1 MCYCRELVSSAVR
14 TIRSYTSCTIDDA
27 PVLNESDAGCY
38 LVVPIVGC
46 NRADEPV
53 LPVPPPQMVEEE
65 QTAAGEATD
74 ECVAA
79 PGVDEA
85 AAPAPA
91 VVEPDDDEEEGEDT
105 EEQHLVLSWFSSV
118 EVEVEETY
126 LPASAISRVLLLHA
140 RKWGQAM
147 ELGPQ
152 PPPPS
157 QAGPQP
163 AQQPPSMQQP
173 GAPKAPLVWITND
186 GAGRSVLVENVDRSR
201 YADPQ

>member
-1 MCYCRELVSSAVR
+1 M
-14 TIRSYTSCTIDDA
+14 
-27 PVLNESDAGCY
+27 
-38 LVVPIVGC
+38 
-46 NRADEPV
+46 

-85 AAPAPA
+85 AALA
-91 VVEPDDDEEEGEDT
+91 VVEPDDDDEEEET
-105 EEQHLVLSWFSSV
+105 EEQRLVLSWFSSV
-118 EVEVEETY
+118 EVEVEEAY

-147 ELGPQ
+147 QLGPQ

-186 GAGRSVLVENVDRSR
+186 GAGRSVLVENVDPSR
-201 YADPQ
+201 YADPHH

>member
-1 MCYCRELVSSAVR
+1 M
-14 TIRSYTSCTIDDA
+14 
-27 PVLNESDAGCY
+27 
-38 LVVPIVGC
+38 
-46 NRADEPV
+46 

-85 AAPAPA
+85 TALA
-91 VVEPDDDEEEGEDT
+91 VVEPDDDDEEET
-105 EEQHLVLSWFSSV
+105 EGQRLVLSWFSSV

-163 AQQPPSMQQP
+163 AQQPPSMQP

-186 GAGRSVLVENVDRSR
+186 GAGRSVLVENVDPSR

>member
-1 MCYCRELVSSAVR
+1 M
-14 TIRSYTSCTIDDA
+14 
-27 PVLNESDAGCY
+27 
-38 LVVPIVGC
+38 
-46 NRADEPV
+46 

-65 QTAAGEATD
+65 QTAASEATD

-163 AQQPPSMQQP
+163 AQQPPAMQP

-186 GAGRSVLVENVDRSR
+186 GAGRSVLVENVDPSR